1 MINIS
6 FIGNCQT
13 ASLCFYFQQLLDSN
27 MYHVSYIMY
36 GEEFRMHLSGW
47 SHKVNNKITNYDE
60 SINTIKNSD
69 IIIYQEIVKEK
80 SLFSNTETLKLIK
93 KESCKLIMMPCIYL
107 VYSNFDIS
115 IKELR
120 RRELENKVDLIISD
134 ILEKYRDTNHM
145 LTIHHPN
152 TFLFLEIVNEIC
164 KIINID
170 TFSENKRNIFLQ
182 NPNYMNLPT

>member
-1 MINIS
+1 MLQNYNEKGPVNI
-6 FIGNCQT
+6 G
-13 ASLCFYFQQLLDSN
+13 
-27 MYHVSYIMY
+27 
-36 GEEFRMHLSGW
+36 SG
-47 SHKVNNKITNYDE
+47 I
-60 SINTIKNSD
+60 
-69 IIIYQEIVKEK
+69 
-80 SLFSNTETLKLIK
+80 
-93 KESCKLIMMPCIYL
+93 
-107 VYSNFDIS
+107 DIS